1 MDLLETLYTPDVPN
15 SKTPEITDE
24 HGVHRLCVEGVTVR
38 YVEGWHDIQLTVEG
52 VLPDR
57 IVEMLRLDLLT
68 KLAAIE
74 NTTINCIQVMV

>member
-1 MDLLETLYTPDVPN
+1 M
-15 SKTPEITDE
+15 PEITE
-24 HGVHRLCVEGVTVR
+24 ERGVHRLCVEGVTVR

-57 IVEMLRLDLLT
+57 TVEMLRLNLLT

-74 NTTINCIQVMV
+74 NSTINCIPVMVE